1 MHVRCLCLVKR
12 IHLRETDSTSNHLRR
27 LLDEGGQMEEFTL
40 VDADSQTAG
49 RGQRGNHWESE
60 AEANL
65 TFTLLCRPA
74 FLPPNRGWAIS
85 EAMALAI
92 CEAID
97 KLPLPQPDL
106 LRIKWPNDIYYGDRK
121 LSGTLVECDLQG
133 GRIGACLIGT
143 GINVNQTLFR
153 SEAPN
158 PVSLKQILGVDVERE
173 ALLQRVA
180 QAFQLF
186 YNRLREE
193 GAEACHDTYIARLY
207 RRYGFHPYADV
218 RGSFM
223 AEVVGIEPTGH
234 LLLRDSNGQL
244 RRYAFKEVTFK

>member
-1 MHVRCLCLVKR
+1 MKR
-12 IHLRETDSTSNHLRR
+12 IHLTETDSTSNHLRR
-27 LLDEGGQMEEFTL
+27 LLDEGEQMEEFTL

-60 AEANL
+60 AGANL

-85 EAMALAI
+85 EVMALAI

-173 ALLQRVA
+173 VLLQHVA
-180 QAFQLF
+180 QAFQRL

-193 GAEACHDTYIARLY
+193 GPEACHDTYIARLY
-207 RRYGFHPYADV
+207 RREGFHPYADAE
-218 RGSFM
+218 GAFM
-223 AEVVGIEPTGH
+223 AEVADIEPTGH